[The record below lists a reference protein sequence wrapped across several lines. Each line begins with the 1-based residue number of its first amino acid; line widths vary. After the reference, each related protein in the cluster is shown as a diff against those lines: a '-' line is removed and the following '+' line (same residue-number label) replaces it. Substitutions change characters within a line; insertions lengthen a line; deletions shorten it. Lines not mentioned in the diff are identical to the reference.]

1 MVAEAGDGASA
12 IDLANRLDI
21 DVILL
26 DLNMKGMSGP
36 DTLNALRRDGVT
48 AQIIILTVSDASSD
62 VFALIDAGADGYLL
76 KDSDPEVL
84 LEAIRAGAKGSK
96 VFSERV
102 NQYLREREMFGAE
115 EDPFSVLTER
125 ELDVLHELAQGL
137 SNKQIASVL
146 NISEQTVKVHIRN
159 LLRKLNVRSRVAATI
174 LFLQQRG
181 AHKNSPMASPSGLFI
196 YSPAAT
202 NVASPAR
209 YYVQSPHGE
218 YRWQVRVSTSSPTRQ
233 RLRQIAVAQR
243 H

>member
-1 MVAEAGDGASA
+1 MPEATPFQVMIVDDHPLMRRGVRQLLELDSGFEVVAEAGDGASA

-26 DLNMKGMSGP
+26 DLNMKGMSGL

-76 KDSDPEVL
+76 KDSAPEVL

-96 VFSERV
+96 VFS
-102 NQYLREREMFGAE
+102 EREMFGAE

-174 LFLQQRG
+174 LFLPQRG
-181 AHKNSPMASPSGLFI
+181 A
-196 YSPAAT
+196 
-202 NVASPAR
+202 
-209 YYVQSPHGE
+209 Q
-218 YRWQVRVSTSSPTRQ
+218 
-233 RLRQIAVAQR
+233 
-243 H
+243 